1 MHIAIIRF
9 ASLIM
14 IRLGGMGGPPPD
26 PKKEAELANAAV
38 IGNAVTFAAIC
49 LAIHVSPFFLEQLG
63 FEVLL

>member
-1 MHIAIIRF
+1 
-9 ASLIM
+9 M

-26 PKKEAELANAAV
+26 PKKEAEIANAAV

>member
-1 MHIAIIRF
+1 MHYIF
-9 ASLIM
+9 VLIVM

-26 PKKEAELANAAV
+26 PKEEAKMANAAV